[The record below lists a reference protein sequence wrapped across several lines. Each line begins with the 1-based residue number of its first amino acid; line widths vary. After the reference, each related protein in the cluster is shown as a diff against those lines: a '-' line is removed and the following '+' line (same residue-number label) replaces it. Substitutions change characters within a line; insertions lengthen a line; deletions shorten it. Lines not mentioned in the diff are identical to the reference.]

1 MNPDADPIAVKLPL
15 AYRRWGFIVGMVVI
29 YSGVEVPFRGHS
41 GVDWLAI
48 MTAVFNAVVL
58 ICLDWYL
65 VFWGIAKCVVSITP
79 EIFSIRATVL
89 GIGLTKAYPLREIS
103 NLRFGYERSLTDKP
117 MLVFDHNTKTIFFR
131 EWFPMFLSVADQ
143 DQLFNPIYIRFPGLR
158 PR

>member
-1 MNPDADPIAVKLPL
+1 MKPDADPIAVKLPL
-15 AYRRWGFIVGMVVI
+15 AYQRWSLIAG
-29 YSGVEVPFRGHS
+29 
-41 GVDWLAI
+41 
-48 MTAVFNAVVL
+48 VVL
-58 ICLDWYL
+58 ICVGVERHFRGNSGIYWLEIIAGCYF

-117 MLVFDHNTKTIFFR
+117 MLAFDHNTKAIFFR

-158 PR
+158 PQ